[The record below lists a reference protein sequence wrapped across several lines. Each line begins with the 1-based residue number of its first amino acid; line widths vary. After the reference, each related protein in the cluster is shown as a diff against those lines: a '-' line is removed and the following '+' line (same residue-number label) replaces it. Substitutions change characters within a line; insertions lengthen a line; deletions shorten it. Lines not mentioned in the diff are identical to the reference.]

1 MIETRESVNTNVTP
15 KTITTSMIDA
25 DLKNGLNKRDMMEKY
40 NIRKW
45 EIDRIF
51 KNPKLTGRRPS
62 PKLSFTFVD
71 DMDDVTTTPETTE
84 EEYTDPN
91 QVTIDQAI
99 EETEEDSPTISQT
112 AEDYGDAD
120 EDDDYISDETQ
131 DETVEDEDEFDSFEL

>member
-15 KTITTSMIDA
+15 KTITTSMIDT
-25 DLKNGLNKRDMMEKY
+25 DLKEGLNKRDMMEKY

-71 DMDDVTTTPETTE
+71 DMPDADATTE
-84 EEYTDPN
+84 EEFIDPN

-120 EDDDYISDETQ
+120 EDDEYISDETQ